1 MDFVF
6 NHLGPQEDTPV
17 VEHSEVTLPADC
29 VPNPMQ
35 VEGELVSK
43 NGVVAPNIGG
53 WEIVQSRNVR
63 RNPSPPIHSTRS
75 HHVEPC
81 PAQGTSHMFH
91 RER

>member
-35 VEGELVSK
+35 VEGELVS
-43 NGVVAPNIGG
+43 
-53 WEIVQSRNVR
+53 
-63 RNPSPPIHSTRS
+63 TRS

>member
-1 MDFVF
+1 
-6 NHLGPQEDTPV
+6 V

-35 VEGELVSK
+35 VEGELVS
-43 NGVVAPNIGG
+43 
-53 WEIVQSRNVR
+53 
-63 RNPSPPIHSTRS
+63 TRS